1 MLSSLA
7 LIPAIQDRS
16 VDSEGVLSSTALN
29 VLITLDSDG
38 QLASLIDQRNWTVI
52 ENLLQ
57 SCISPTLW
65 FNATV
70 FDESWAVLNDRLVSS
85 GSAIG
90 NHIETANYICAST
103 NATYAVYTIRLQLG
117 GLN

>member
-16 VDSEGVLSSTALN
+16 ANSEGVLSSTALN
-29 VLITLDSDG
+29 VLISLDSDG
-38 QLASLIDQRNWTVI
+38 QLAGFIDQRNWTAI
-52 ENLLQ
+52 ESLLQ
-57 SCISPTLW
+57 SCISPILW
-65 FNATV
+65 FNVTI
-70 FDESWAVLNDRLVSS
+70 FDENYLVLNDRLVSS

-90 NHIETANYICAST
+90 NHIEIAEYTCAST
-103 NATYAVYTIRLQLG
+103 NATYAIYSVRLQLG